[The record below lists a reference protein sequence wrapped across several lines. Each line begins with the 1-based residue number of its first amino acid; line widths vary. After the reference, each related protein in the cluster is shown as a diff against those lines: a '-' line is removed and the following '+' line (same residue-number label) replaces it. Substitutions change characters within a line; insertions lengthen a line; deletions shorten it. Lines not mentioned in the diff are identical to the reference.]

1 MVKKCLGSILLPEKH
16 SLLYLSMLLRQ
27 ELFTLNKN
35 RRNGGGRKISNSP
48 VYWRLAGWN
57 STQGGS
63 RQELKRPNPWKPQT
77 SLCRG
82 TTETAL
88 LQPLDSKGK
97 PVNIKSF
104 FIRFPQSL
112 TDSLYFP
119 QNTVTTHSRVHPVQR
134 CEGKTSHSAF
144 SFRVT
149 RNSTTR
155 CKQNF
160 KPSHLSDAALNQN
173 RTK

>member
-77 SLCRG
+77 SLRRG

-104 FIRFPQSL
+104 FHKISPESNRLPLLPTKHSNHTLSGAPCPEVRRQNFP
-112 TDSLYFP
+112 
-119 QNTVTTHSRVHPVQR
+119 
-134 CEGKTSHSAF
+134 F
-144 SFRVT
+144 SFLLQGDKELDYKMQT
-149 RNSTTR
+149 E
-155 CKQNF
+155 
-160 KPSHLSDAALNQN
+160 L
-173 RTK
+173 